1 MWVMRYVFIENLIQL
16 TNFQKNVVVMTLAF
30 ISIQYVLVL
39 CNSIGTPLDSKYIDV
54 GKQLAVVLSVC
65 CLFFLDF
72 IMNFLCKSVVQ

>member
-1 MWVMRYVFIENLIQL
+1 
-16 TNFQKNVVVMTLAF
+16 MTLAF

-72 IMNFLCKSVVQ
+72 IMNFLFKSVVQ